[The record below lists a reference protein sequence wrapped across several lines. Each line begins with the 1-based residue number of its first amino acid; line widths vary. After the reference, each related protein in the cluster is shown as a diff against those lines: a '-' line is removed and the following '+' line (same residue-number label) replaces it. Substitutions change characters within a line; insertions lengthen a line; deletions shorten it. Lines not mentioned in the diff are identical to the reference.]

1 MIANLS
7 DIVSRAFGVAVSGEI
22 WQYVAAAMLALIV
35 LLAAVSL
42 FLPFVLRVSR
52 MMWVVA
58 IAGLATSL
66 LSAAVV
72 VAVDADGAVAGSV
85 LPGVSFTMMG
95 LLSCVCM
102 VAGGAVQRFVMLW
115 QRPPA
120 MSKLRGMA
128 LLLAL
133 LPGVRHES
141 CWSC

>member
-1 MIANLS
+1 
-7 DIVSRAFGVAVSGEI
+7 
-22 WQYVAAAMLALIV
+22 MLALIV

-102 VAGGAVQRFVMLW
+102 VAGGAVQRLVML
-115 QRPPA
+115 
-120 MSKLRGMA
+120 
-128 LLLAL
+128 
-133 LPGVRHES
+133 
-141 CWSC
+141 